1 MNDLMNFNE
10 LFRKNVTSRKKME
23 GLTVSLENTFLV
35 KQKGMEGPLGFMI
48 VFQCYCVVEF
58 FLSISSFKLTFDS
71 NKCYF
76 F

>member
-1 MNDLMNFNE
+1 MNFNE
-10 LFRKNVTSRKKME
+10 LFRKNVTSQKKKGELDSVSREYIFGKTE
-23 GLTVSLENTFLV
+23 GY
-35 KQKGMEGPLGFMI
+35 GGPLGFMI

-58 FLSISSFKLTFDS
+58 FLSISIFKFTFDS